1 MSTLSHAWPTRRPE
15 FCTRRVPAIQSASC
29 PPLPFPAIQ
38 SLPFASLPSFL
49 PPPSALSILFAL
61 LLVLLV
67 LLVLPAHA
75 LAQDHSRLPIDI
87 TADQARFE
95 EATGTSTYSGDVQVQ
110 QGTLHLWAD
119 RLTIHT
125 AQGRPVRI
133 ESEGQPARV
142 EMLDEEG
149 RPRIATARFLEYRL
163 LENILW
169 LRQEARLQAASGEA
183 SGAEIVFNLQTGA
196 LQAERGP
203 EERVR
208 IRLDP
213 EPLPP

>member
-15 FCTRRVPAIQSASC
+15 FCTRRIPAIQSAPFPS
-29 PPLPFPAIQ
+29 LPFPAIR
-38 SLPFASLPSFL
+38 SLPLASLASFL
-49 PPPSALSILFAL
+49 LPLSARSILFIL
-61 LLVLLV
+61 

-75 LAQDHSRLPIDI
+75 PAQDHSRLPIDI

-110 QGTLHLWAD
+110 QGTLRLWAD

-163 LENILW
+163 LEDILW

-183 SGAEIVFNLQTGA
+183 SGAEIVFNLRTGA

-213 EPLPP
+213 VPLPP